1 MRVLFLIS
9 LLLLFLSFPSVSA
22 EKPVEAWITY
32 KQVGRKVVEVVK
44 VRTDDGKVYEFYP
57 GLSPK
62 EIPKPENRLPE
73 PVLQRVFLLAV
84 GFFLGLLTGVVVL
97 WRKYR
102 KLVGG

>member
-1 MRVLFLIS
+1 MRFFL
-9 LLLLFLSFPSVSA
+9 LLCLLLFIPFSPVSA

-32 KQVGRKVVEVVK
+32 KQVGKKVVEVVK

-73 PVLQRVFLLAV
+73 QVSQKIFLLAV
-84 GFFLGLLTGVVVL
+84 GFLGGILTGIVVL

>member
-1 MRVLFLIS
+1 MFIVFL
-9 LLLLFLSFPSVSA
+9 LTFLLLFTVPSAA
-22 EKPVEAWITY
+22 EKPVEAWIAY
-32 KQVGRKVVEVVK
+32 KQVDGKVVEVVK

-62 EIPKPENRLPE
+62 EIPKPKNRLPE